1 MAKKKEESTI
11 VQKIHDYA
19 LEEIMGDRF
28 AAYAKEI
35 IQDRALPDVRDG
47 LKPVQRRILYGMYES
62 KNTYDKKYRKS
73 AKSVGEIMGNYHP
86 HGDSSIYDAMVR
98 MSQDWKLNTP
108 YIDMHGNNGSMDGD
122 SAAAMRY
129 TEARLSKIAG
139 ELLKDIDKAT
149 VNMAPNYDDTT
160 LEPTVLPCKFPNLL
174 VNGSTGISAGYATN
188 IPPHNL
194 IEVIDATIKRID
206 KPKCSFEEIFDIVK
220 GPDFPTG
227 AIVEGKK
234 NIEEAYKTGKG
245 KINIKCKYEIVKEK
259 GNHQII
265 ITEIPYEVNK
275 ANLIKKINDIRI
287 EKKIDGIVEARDE
300 TARGDLRI
308 AIDLKKDANSELI
321 LNYLLK
327 NTDIQ
332 ISYSFNMIAIV
343 NRRPKL
349 VGILDMI
356 DAYIA
361 HQIEVITRRSKFD
374 LEHAKVRMHIVEGYL
389 KAMSILDEV
398 IACIRKS
405 KNRLDA
411 IENLTQEFDFTKEQ
425 ATAIV
430 DMKLYRLTNT
440 DVVALEEEKANL
452 EKIINFLNSI
462 LSDDKILFRQMKK
475 ELNEIKKEYGRER
488 KTEIRDEVTEIKIDQ
503 VAMIPK
509 EDVIVVVTKEG
520 YVKRVSKK
528 SYAASNNE
536 ETNIK
541 ENDYVIGLYELNTL
555 DTILLFTDLGN
566 YLYVPTYELPDLKWK
581 DLGKHISNIVSLKSE
596 ENIIGCIPVINF
608 DNNDVITIF
617 TKNGMI
623 KRTNISEFKLQRY
636 SKAVTCIKLKE
647 DDKVVSV
654 TNSKNSEILV
664 STHNGYG
671 LWYSI
676 SEVPVT
682 GLKSSGVKSINL
694 KDDYVVSGNLFNRDD
709 EYILVFTDK
718 MTAKRV
724 KIEEMEKSSRARR
737 GLLLIREVKTN
748 PYKILKTF
756 VIESREELGLLGKED
771 IKIIKSTEIPISD
784 RYSTGSVI
792 SKKKIKDV
800 FKLKKLKSK
809 EDLEKEDEIEVLDE
823 IPKKDISL
831 KEIDDK
837 IMTIDDFLDDFE
849 L

>member
-1 MAKKKEESTI
+1 MAKKEKTI
-11 VQKIHDYA
+11 VEKIHDYA

-73 AKSVGEIMGNYHP
+73 AKAVGEIMGNYHP

-98 MSQDWKLNTP
+98 MSQEWKQNTP

-129 TEARLSKIAG
+129 TEARLSKISN
-139 ELLKDIDKAT
+139 ELLKDIEKDT
-149 VNMAPNYDDTT
+149 VNMAPNYDDTRM
-160 LEPTVLPCKFPNLL
+160 EPTVLPCKFPNLL

-194 IEVIDATIKRID
+194 GEVIDATIKRIE
-206 KPKCSFEEIFDIVK
+206 KPTCSFEDIFEIVK

-234 NIEEAYKTGKG
+234 EIEEAYKTGKG
-245 KINIKCKYEIVKEK
+245 KINVKCKYEIIKEK
-259 GNHQII
+259 NTHQIV
-265 ITEIPYEVNK
+265 ITEIPFEVNK
-275 ANLIKKINDIRI
+275 ANLVKKINDIRI
-287 EKKIDGIVEARDE
+287 EKKIDGIVDARDE

-327 NTDIQ
+327 NTEMQ

-349 VGILDMI
+349 VGILEI
-356 DAYIA
+356 LDAYIA
-361 HQIEVITRRSKFD
+361 HQTEVITRRSKFD
-374 LEHAKVRMHIVEGYL
+374 LEHARLRMHIVEGYL

-398 IACIRKS
+398 IAVIRKS

-411 IENLTQEFDFTKEQ
+411 IENLVKEFDFSTEQ

-452 EKIINFLNSI
+452 EKIIAFLESI
-462 LSDDKILFRQMKK
+462 LNDKKVLLRQMKK
-475 ELNEIKKEYGRER
+475 ELLEIKKEYAVDR
-488 KTEIRDEVTEIKIDQ
+488 KTEIKDEVTEIKID
-503 VAMIPK
+503 ATDMITK
-509 EDVIVVVTKEG
+509 EDVIVVVTNEG

-528 SYAASNNE
+528 SFASSNMEDINL
-536 ETNIK
+536 K

-555 DTILLFTDLGN
+555 DTLLLFTDLGN
-566 YLYVPTYELPDLKWK
+566 YLYVPVHELPDLKWK
-581 DLGKHISNIVSLKSE
+581 DLGKHISNIINMKAE
-596 ENIIGCIPVINF
+596 ESIISSIPVTNF
-608 DNNDVITIF
+608 DNGIITIF
-617 TKNGMI
+617 TKDGMV
-623 KRTNISEFKLQRY
+623 KRTNLSDFKVSRY
-636 SKAVTCIKLKE
+636 SKEMASIKLKDE
-647 DDKVVSV
+647 DRVVNVTNSNDKEVLIVTDEGYSLWYSVNEIPIAGVKAAGVKAIKLKDDKVV
-654 TNSKNSEILV
+654 
-664 STHNGYG
+664 NG
-671 LWYSI
+671 
-676 SEVPVT
+676 V
-682 GLKSSGVKSINL
+682 
-694 KDDYVVSGNLFNRDD
+694 LFNSND
-709 EYILVFTDK
+709 EYVTIFTDK

-724 KIEEMEKSSRARR
+724 KIEELEKSTRARR
-737 GLLLIREVKTN
+737 GLLIIREVKTN
-748 PYKILKTF
+748 PH
-756 VIESREELGLLGKED
+756 R
-771 IKIIKSTEIPISD
+771 IKKMFITNPKDKFGIVTKNGITIIKNSEITISD
-784 RYSTGSVI
+784 RHSTGSNI
-792 SKKKIKDV
+792 SKSKIKDV
-800 FKLKKLKSK
+800 FITPELKSK
-809 EDLEKEDEIEVLDE
+809 KDIEEIIEVEEVKKEDV
-823 IPKKDISL
+823 SL

-837 IMTIDDFLDDFE
+837 MMTIDDFLDDFE
-849 L
+849 VLE

>member
-1 MAKKKEESTI
+1 MKKKIEEETNI
-11 VQKIHDYA
+11 IQKIHDYA

-28 AAYAKEI
+28 ASYAKEI

-98 MSQDWKLNTP
+98 MSQDWKMMTP
-108 YIDMHGNNGSMDGD
+108 YVDMHGNNGSMDGD

-139 ELLKDIDKAT
+139 ELLKDIEKCT
-149 VNMAPNYDDTT
+149 VNMAPNYDDTRV
-160 LEPTVLPCKFPNLL
+160 EPTVLPCKFPNLL

-194 IEVIDATIKRID
+194 GEIIDGTVYRIE
-206 KPKCSFEEIFDIVK
+206 KPSCSFDEIFNIIK

-227 AIVEGKK
+227 GIIEGKK
-234 NIEEAYKTGKG
+234 NIEDAYRTGKG
-245 KINIKCKYEIVKEK
+245 KINVKCKYEIIKEK
-259 GNHQII
+259 NNHQII

-275 ANLIKKINDIRI
+275 ANLVKKINDIRI
-287 EKKIDGIVEARDE
+287 EKKIDGIVDARDE

-327 NTDIQ
+327 NTDMQ

-349 VGILDMI
+349 VGLLEII

-361 HQIEVITRRSKFD
+361 HQKEVTIRKSKFD
-374 LEHAKVRMHIVEGYL
+374 LAHAKARMHIVDGYL

-405 KNRLDA
+405 NNRLDA
-411 IENLTQEFDFTKEQ
+411 ITNLVKEFDFTNEQ

-440 DVVALEEEKANL
+440 DVVALEEEKAKL
-452 EKIINFLNSI
+452 EKIIEFLNSI
-462 LSDDKILFRQMKK
+462 LSNEKILFKQMKK
-475 ELNEIKKEYGRER
+475 ELLDIKNEYATKR
-488 KTEIRDEVTEIKIDQ
+488 KTLIKDEISEIKIERED
-503 VAMIPK
+503 MIQK
-509 EDVIVVVTKEG
+509 EDVIVVATKDG
-520 YVKRVSKK
+520 YIKRVSNR
-528 SYAASNNE
+528 SYQSSNNE
-536 ETNIK
+536 DTLLK

-555 DTILLFTDLGN
+555 DTVLLFTNLGN
-566 YLYVPTYELPDLKWK
+566 YLFVPVYEIVEAKWK
-581 DLGKHISNIVSLKSE
+581 ELGKHISNIRNIKSE
-596 ENIIGCIPVINF
+596 EEIVEIIPVTNF
-608 DNNDVITIF
+608 DSNEVITIF

-623 KRTNISEFKLQRY
+623 KRTNLSEFKLQRY
-636 SKAVTCIKLKE
+636 SKAVTCIKLK
-647 DDKVVSV
+647 DDDEVISV
-654 TNSKNSEILV
+654 TNSKNKEVLI
-664 STHNGYG
+664 STNNGYG
-671 LWYSI
+671 LWYDI
-676 SEVPVT
+676 NEVPIS
-682 GLKSSGVKSINL
+682 GIKASGVKSINL
-694 KDDYVVSGNLFNRDD
+694 KDDFVVSGTLFNAND
-709 EYILVFTDK
+709 EYIVVFTNK
-718 MTAKRV
+718 GTSKRV
-724 KIEEMEKSSRARR
+724 KIDDMEKSSRARR

-748 PYKILKTF
+748 PYKIIKTY
-756 VIESREELGLLGKED
+756 VINNKSKLGFKTNSD
-771 IKIIKSTEIPISD
+771 VDYIRSAEISIND
-784 RYSTGSVI
+784 RYSVGSSI
-792 SKKKIKDV
+792 SKKKIIDAFIVKELV
-800 FKLKKLKSK
+800 LKEEL
-809 EDLEKEDEIEVLDE
+809 EVLDE
-823 IPKKDISL
+823 EVESIPKKDISL

-837 IMTIDDFLDDFE
+837 IMTIDDFLDDFDNN
-849 L
+849 

>member
-1 MAKKKEESTI
+1 MAKKSESSNI
-11 VQKIHDYA
+11 VQKIHDYS

-28 AAYAKEI
+28 ASYCKEI

-73 AKSVGEIMGNYHP
+73 AKAVGEIMGNYHP

-98 MSQDWKLNTP
+98 MSQYWKLMTP

-129 TEARLSKIAG
+129 TEARLSKISN
-139 ELLKDIDKAT
+139 ELLKDIEKGT
-149 VNMAPNYDDTT
+149 VNMAPNYDDTRV
-160 LEPTVLPCKFPNLL
+160 EPTVLPCRFPNLL

-194 IEVIDATIKRID
+194 GEIIDATIKRIE
-206 KPKCSFEEIFDIVK
+206 KPNCSFEEIFDIVK

-227 AIVEGKK
+227 GIVEGKK

-245 KINIKCKYEIVKEK
+245 KINIKCKYEIIKEK
-259 GNHQII
+259 STHQIV

-275 ANLIKKINDIRI
+275 ANLVKKINDIRI
-287 EKKIDGIVEARDE
+287 EKKIDGIQEARDE
-300 TARGDLRI
+300 SARGDLRI
-308 AIDLKKDANSELI
+308 VIDLKKDANSDLI
-321 LNYLLK
+321 INYLLK
-327 NTDIQ
+327 NTDMQ

-349 VGILDMI
+349 VGIVEIL

-361 HQIEVITRRSKFD
+361 HQIDVVTRRSKFD
-374 LEHAKVRMHIVEGYL
+374 LNYAQTKIHIVDGYL
-389 KAMSILDEV
+389 KAISILDEV

-411 IENLTQEFDFTKEQ
+411 INNLVNEFEFTTEQ

-440 DVVALEEEKANL
+440 DVIALEEEKKKL
-452 EKIINFLNSI
+452 EKIIEFLNSI
-462 LSDDKILFRQMKK
+462 LSDNKVLFRQMKK
-475 ELNEIKKEYGRER
+475 ELLEIKKEYAKER
-488 KTEIRDEVTEIKIDQ
+488 QTVIKDEVTEIKIDAQ
-503 VAMIPK
+503 DMIQK
-509 EDVIVVVTKEG
+509 EDVVVVVTKEG

-528 SYAASNNE
+528 SYASSNTE
-536 ETNIK
+536 ETNLK
-541 ENDYVIGLYELNTL
+541 ENDYIIGLYELNTL

-566 YLYVPTYELPDLKWK
+566 YLYVPVYELPDLKWK
-581 DLGKHISNIVSLKSE
+581 DLGKHISNIITIKSE
-596 ENIIGCIPVINF
+596 ENIIKCIPVTNF
-608 DNNDVITIF
+608 ENSIVTIF

-623 KRTNISEFKLQRY
+623 KRTDISEFKLQRY
-636 SKAVTCIKLKE
+636 SKAVSCIKLKD

-654 TNSKNSEILV
+654 SNSKEKEILI

-671 LWYSI
+671 LWYGI

-682 GLKSSGVKSINL
+682 GIKSSGVKSINL
-694 KDDYVVSGNLFNRDD
+694 KDDYVVSGNIFSLND
-709 EYILVFTDK
+709 EYIVVFTDK

-724 KIEEMEKSSRARR
+724 KIEDMEKSSRARR

-748 PYKILKTF
+748 PYKILNTF
-756 VIESREELGLLGKED
+756 VINSKESIGFICNEQ
-771 IKIIKSTEIPISD
+771 INTIKSTEIPISD
-784 RYSTGSVI
+784 RYSTGSTI

-800 FKLKKLKSK
+800 FEVKEFLSK
-809 EDLEKEDEIEVLDE
+809 EELQKEEDIEVLDE
-823 IPKKDISL
+823 AQKKDVSL

-837 IMTIDDFLDDFE
+837 IMTIDDFLDDFMI
-849 L
+849 

>member
-1 MAKKKEESTI
+1 MAKKEKTI
-11 VQKIHDYA
+11 VEKIHDYA

-73 AKSVGEIMGNYHP
+73 AKAVGEIMGNYHP

-98 MSQDWKLNTP
+98 MSQEWKQNTP

-129 TEARLSKIAG
+129 TEARLSKISN
-139 ELLKDIDKAT
+139 ELLKDIEKDT
-149 VNMAPNYDDTT
+149 VNMAPNYDDTRM
-160 LEPTVLPCKFPNLL
+160 EPTVLPCKFPNLL

-194 IEVIDATIKRID
+194 GEVIDATIKRIE
-206 KPKCSFEEIFDIVK
+206 KPTCSFEDIFEIVK

-234 NIEEAYKTGKG
+234 EIEEAYKTGKG
-245 KINIKCKYEIVKEK
+245 KINVKCKYEIIKEK
-259 GNHQII
+259 STHQIV
-265 ITEIPYEVNK
+265 ITEIPFEVNK
-275 ANLIKKINDIRI
+275 ANLVKKINDIRI
-287 EKKIDGIVEARDE
+287 EKKIDGIVDARDE

-327 NTDIQ
+327 NTEMQ

-349 VGILDMI
+349 VGILEI
-356 DAYIA
+356 LDAYIA
-361 HQIEVITRRSKFD
+361 HQTEVITRRSKFD
-374 LEHAKVRMHIVEGYL
+374 LEHARLRMHIVEGYL

-398 IACIRKS
+398 IAVIRKS

-411 IENLTQEFDFTKEQ
+411 IENLVKEFDFSTEQ

-452 EKIINFLNSI
+452 EKIIAFLESI
-462 LSDDKILFRQMKK
+462 LNDKKVLLRQMKK
-475 ELNEIKKEYGRER
+475 ELLEIKKEYAVDR
-488 KTEIRDEVTEIKIDQ
+488 KTEIKDEVTEIKID
-503 VAMIPK
+503 ATDMITK
-509 EDVIVVVTKEG
+509 EDVIVVVTNEG

-528 SYAASNNE
+528 SFASSNMEDINL
-536 ETNIK
+536 K

-555 DTILLFTDLGN
+555 DTLLLFTDLGN
-566 YLYVPTYELPDLKWK
+566 YLYVPVHELPDLKWK
-581 DLGKHISNIVSLKSE
+581 DLGKHISNIINMKAE
-596 ENIIGCIPVINF
+596 ESIISSIPVTNF
-608 DNNDVITIF
+608 DNGIITIF
-617 TKNGMI
+617 TKDGMV
-623 KRTNISEFKLQRY
+623 KRTNLSDFKVSRY
-636 SKAVTCIKLKE
+636 SKEMASIKLKDE
-647 DDKVVSV
+647 DRVVNVTNSNDKEVLIVTDEGYSLWYSVNEIPIAGVKAAGVKAIKLKDDKV
-654 TNSKNSEILV
+654 
-664 STHNGYG
+664 
-671 LWYSI
+671 
-676 SEVPVT
+676 
-682 GLKSSGVKSINL
+682 INAT
-694 KDDYVVSGNLFNRDD
+694 LFNSND
-709 EYILVFTDK
+709 EYVTIFTDK

-724 KIEEMEKSSRARR
+724 KIEELEKSTRARR
-737 GLLLIREVKTN
+737 GLLIIREVKTN
-748 PYKILKTF
+748 PH
-756 VIESREELGLLGKED
+756 R
-771 IKIIKSTEIPISD
+771 IKKMFITNPKDKFGIVTKNGITIIKNSEITISD
-784 RYSTGSVI
+784 RHSTGSNI
-792 SKKKIKDV
+792 SKSKIKDV
-800 FKLKKLKSK
+800 FITPELKSK
-809 EDLEKEDEIEVLDE
+809 KDIEEIIEVEEVQKEDV
-823 IPKKDISL
+823 SL

-837 IMTIDDFLDDFE
+837 MMTIDDFLDDFE
-849 L
+849 VLE

>member
-1 MAKKKEESTI
+1 MAKKEKTI
-11 VQKIHDYA
+11 VEKIHDYA

-73 AKSVGEIMGNYHP
+73 AKAVGEIMGNYHP

-98 MSQDWKLNTP
+98 MSQEWKQNTP

-129 TEARLSKIAG
+129 TEARLSKISN
-139 ELLKDIDKAT
+139 ELLKDIEKDT
-149 VNMAPNYDDTT
+149 VNMAPNYDDTRM
-160 LEPTVLPCKFPNLL
+160 EPTVLPCKFPNLL

-194 IEVIDATIKRID
+194 GEVIDATIKRIE
-206 KPKCSFEEIFDIVK
+206 KPTCSFEDIFEIIK

-234 NIEEAYKTGKG
+234 EIEEAYKTGKG
-245 KINIKCKYEIVKEK
+245 KINKKCKYEIIKEK
-259 GNHQII
+259 NTHQIV
-265 ITEIPYEVNK
+265 ITEIPFEVNK
-275 ANLIKKINDIRI
+275 ANLVKKINDIRI
-287 EKKIDGIVEARDE
+287 EKKIDGIVDARDE

-327 NTDIQ
+327 NTEMQ

-349 VGILDMI
+349 VGILEI
-356 DAYIA
+356 LDAYIA
-361 HQIEVITRRSKFD
+361 HQTEVITRRSKFD
-374 LEHAKVRMHIVEGYL
+374 LEHARLRMHIVEGYL

-398 IACIRKS
+398 IAVIRKS

-411 IENLTQEFDFTKEQ
+411 IENLVKEFDFSTEQ

-452 EKIINFLNSI
+452 EKIIAFLESI
-462 LSDDKILFRQMKK
+462 LNDKKVLLRQMKK
-475 ELNEIKKEYGRER
+475 ELLEIKKEYAVDR
-488 KTEIRDEVTEIKIDQ
+488 KTEIKDEVTEIKID
-503 VAMIPK
+503 ATDMITK
-509 EDVIVVVTKEG
+509 EDVIVVVTNEG

-528 SYAASNNE
+528 SFASSNMEDINL
-536 ETNIK
+536 K

-555 DTILLFTDLGN
+555 DTLLLFTDLGN
-566 YLYVPTYELPDLKWK
+566 YLYVPVHELPDLKWK
-581 DLGKHISNIVSLKSE
+581 DLGKHISNIINMKAE
-596 ENIIGCIPVINF
+596 ESIISSIPVTNF
-608 DNNDVITIF
+608 DNGIITIF
-617 TKNGMI
+617 TKDGMV
-623 KRTNISEFKLQRY
+623 KRTNLSDFKVSRY
-636 SKAVTCIKLKE
+636 SKEMASIKLKDE
-647 DDKVVSV
+647 DRVVNVTNSNDKEVLIVTDEGYSLWYSVNEIPIAGVKAAGVKAIKLKDDKVV
-654 TNSKNSEILV
+654 
-664 STHNGYG
+664 NG
-671 LWYSI
+671 
-676 SEVPVT
+676 V
-682 GLKSSGVKSINL
+682 
-694 KDDYVVSGNLFNRDD
+694 LFNSND
-709 EYILVFTDK
+709 EYVTIFTDK

-724 KIEEMEKSSRARR
+724 KIEELEKSTRARR
-737 GLLLIREVKTN
+737 GLLIIREVKTN
-748 PYKILKTF
+748 PH
-756 VIESREELGLLGKED
+756 R
-771 IKIIKSTEIPISD
+771 IKKMFITNPKDKFGIVTKNGITIIKNSEITISD
-784 RYSTGSVI
+784 RHSTGSNI
-792 SKKKIKDV
+792 SKSKIKDV
-800 FKLKKLKSK
+800 FITPELKSK
-809 EDLEKEDEIEVLDE
+809 KDIEEIIEVEEVQKEDV
-823 IPKKDISL
+823 SL

-837 IMTIDDFLDDFE
+837 MMTIDDFLDDFE
-849 L
+849 VLE

>member
-1 MAKKKEESTI
+1 MAKKEKTI
-11 VQKIHDYA
+11 IEKIHDYA

-73 AKSVGEIMGNYHP
+73 AKAVGEIMGNYHP

-98 MSQDWKLNTP
+98 MSQDWKQNTP

-129 TEARLSKIAG
+129 TEARLSKISN
-139 ELLKDIDKAT
+139 ELLKDIEKDT
-149 VNMAPNYDDTT
+149 VNMAPNYDDTRM
-160 LEPTVLPCKFPNLL
+160 EPTVLPCKFPNLL

-194 IEVIDATIKRID
+194 GEVIDATVKRIE
-206 KPKCSFEEIFDIVK
+206 KPNCSFEDVFEILK

-227 AIVEGKK
+227 AVVEGKQG
-234 NIEEAYKTGKG
+234 IEEAYKTGKG
-245 KINIKCKYEIVKEK
+245 KIIVKCKYEIIKEK
-259 GNHQII
+259 STHQIV
-265 ITEIPYEVNK
+265 ITEIPFEVNK
-275 ANLIKKINDIRI
+275 ANLVKKINDIRI
-287 EKKIDGIVEARDE
+287 EKKIDGIVDARDE

-327 NTDIQ
+327 NTEMQ

-349 VGILDMI
+349 VGILEI
-356 DAYIA
+356 LDAYIA
-361 HQIEVITRRSKFD
+361 HQTEVITRRSKFD
-374 LEHAKVRMHIVEGYL
+374 LEHARLRMHIVEGYL

-411 IENLTQEFDFTKEQ
+411 IENLVKEFEFSTEQ

-452 EKIINFLNSI
+452 EKIIAGLELV
-462 LSDDKILFRQMKK
+462 LSDKKVLLRQMKK
-475 ELNEIKKEYGRER
+475 ELLEIKKEYAIDR
-488 KTEIRDEVTEIKIDQ
+488 KTEIKDEVTEIKID
-503 VAMIPK
+503 ATDMITK
-509 EDVIVVVTKEG
+509 EDVIVVVTNEG

-528 SYAASNNE
+528 SFASSNMEDINL
-536 ETNIK
+536 K

-555 DTILLFTDLGN
+555 DTLLLFTDLGN
-566 YLYVPTYELPDLKWK
+566 YLYVPVHELPDLKWK
-581 DLGKHISNIVSLKSE
+581 DLGKHISNIINMKAEESIVSS
-596 ENIIGCIPVINF
+596 IPVTNF
-608 DNNDVITIF
+608 DNSVITTF
-617 TKNGMI
+617 TKDGMV
-623 KRTNISEFKLQRY
+623 KRTNIADFKVSRY
-636 SKAVTCIKLKE
+636 SKEMAAIKLKDE
-647 DDKVVSV
+647 DRVVNVTNSNDKEVLIVTDEGYSLWYSVNEIPIAGVKAAGVKAIKLKDDKVV
-654 TNSKNSEILV
+654 
-664 STHNGYG
+664 NG
-671 LWYSI
+671 
-676 SEVPVT
+676 V
-682 GLKSSGVKSINL
+682 
-694 KDDYVVSGNLFNRDD
+694 LFNSND
-709 EYILVFTDK
+709 EYVTIFTDK

-724 KIEEMEKSSRARR
+724 RIEELEKSSRARR
-737 GLLLIREVKTN
+737 GLLIIREVKTN
-748 PYKILKTF
+748 PH
-756 VIESREELGLLGKED
+756 R
-771 IKIIKSTEIPISD
+771 IKKMFITNPKDKFGIVTKNGINIIKNSEISIND
-784 RYSTGSVI
+784 RHSTGSNI
-792 SKKKIKDV
+792 SKTKIKDV
-800 FKLKKLKSK
+800 FITPELKSK
-809 EDLEKEDEIEVLDE
+809 KDIEEVLEVEEVKKEDV
-823 IPKKDISL
+823 SL

-837 IMTIDDFLDDFE
+837 MMTIDDFLDDFE
-849 L
+849 VLE